1 MESSKVIKHSVENI
15 YQLLEYQLYIVR
27 SRQGWIS
34 SELETFR
41 FHQEQQ
47 KVKLFGRDWCYAI
60 QYEDTALRNVSV
72 SVHHIATPLMTPI
85 QERDLGGLALSTV
98 PVTLLQFCSRIIHI
112 INIVVSRFVSFRSI
126 SFHEVK
132 KMNGTCLLSVGFYLI
147 ETWKSSSSFT
157 KPFSIQ
163 WAFIITHNI
172 TLRRCQ
178 MFQVSL
184 LDRSEKS
191 IFVPSALTNFVS
203 FKQKTINSWP
213 LFSFSLSFFRNT
225 ML

>member
-34 SELETFR
+34 SELETLR

-85 QERDLGGLALSTV
+85 QERDLGGLALLTV
-98 PVTLLQFCSRIIHI
+98 PVTLLQFWSRIIHI

-132 KMNGTCLLSVGFYLI
+132 KMNATCLVSVGFYLI
-147 ETWKSSSSFT
+147 ETWKSSSSFMKT
-157 KPFSIQ
+157 CSIQ

-178 MFQVSL
+178 TFQASL
-184 LDRSEKS
+184 LDRSGKN
-191 IFVPSALTNFVS
+191 VFVS
-203 FKQKTINSWP
+203 RHWQILVHSNKK
-213 LFSFSLSFFRNT
+213 LSIADHCFLPPFFFFRNT